1 MQGFSNFFGWQPPF
15 LFLEILR
22 QSRCKISQKRAF
34 LWELFGKIDFKNSQF
49 HRLATLFWKLATL
62 KRVATPSL
70 RTAGLCD
77 HFGPHYK

>member
-1 MQGFSNFFGWQPPF
+1 LATPIFVFRNFATIKMQN
-15 LFLEILR
+15 IT
-22 QSRCKISQKRAF
+22 KRAF